1 MHGRGGFAPRGRAD
15 SIASEHIVP
24 DSHSDCQH
32 ALEVNPGR
40 ATAGLTAA
48 VWTLSFAGMGTIH
61 LGMPTLIE
69 LDGLEANVDLCR
81 RLGLAFIELNWTGP
95 ADR

>member
-1 MHGRGGFAPRGRAD
+1 
-15 SIASEHIVP
+15 
-24 DSHSDCQH
+24 
-32 ALEVNPGR
+32 
-40 ATAGLTAA
+40 
-48 VWTLSFAGMGTIH
+48 MGTIN

-95 ADR
+95 ADRAAPGER